1 MRDEACFVLALACLS
16 AWKTRDEACFV
27 LAVGHALS
35 GCPPCPLAGLVR
47 VGIYGSEGSQV
58 ELTLNAKGDNRLVLE
73 AGTSADANILVM
85 ALVQLVTR

>member
-1 MRDEACFVLALACLS
+1 M
-16 AWKTRDEACFV
+16 
-27 LAVGHALS
+27 
-35 GCPPCPLAGLVR
+35 R